1 MKQKNFHQT
10 TNAQKP
16 SVTKTGSIKVGIV
29 LFFGTVGFL
38 LAMLMVAVFRQASA
52 PAPNPLM
59 PPAMA
64 AAQYAQRDVV
74 GDLGGVP
81 VTIPRHFANF
91 VEYEGDPSWGE
102 KRKGPVPE
110 RTHQSKLTSFGYYT
124 RFPDMAG
131 RSSPALWKDSE
142 SYSSGVTPWISVGI
156 NTGSDY
162 PGDGFLDRRAAY
174 IGKSGDI
181 LKYEQYEQLPGQQHG
196 LTVYAAA
203 GIDPKTNKPYREDTD
218 AHDLF
223 VHRDKANRVD
233 TYIDCSNRNVRAPPC
248 THNFSLGPHMH
259 AKVYVSY
266 RRSLLPQWQEIQQA
280 VRQQILGFSVQPTE
294 STTSKP

>member
-1 MKQKNFHQT
+1 MKQKNLHQT

-16 SVTKTGSIKVGIV
+16 GVTKIGSIKVGIV
-29 LFFGTVGFL
+29 LYFGTVGLL
-38 LAMLMVAVFRQASA
+38 LAMSMVAVFRQASA

-156 NTGSDY
+156 NTGSNY
-162 PGDGFLDRRAAY
+162 PGDGFLDRVTAS
-174 IGKSGDI
+174 IGNIGHI
-181 LKYEQYEQLPGQQHG
+181 LKYEQYEQLPDQEHE

-203 GIDPKTNKPYREDTD
+203 GMDPNTNRSYREHENAKDI
-218 AHDLF
+218 F
-223 VHRDKANRVD
+223 VHRDKTNQVQ
-233 TYIDCSNRNVRAPPC
+233 TYIKCSNLNVRAPPC
-248 THNFSLGPHMH
+248 THDFSLEPYMH
-259 AKVYVSY
+259 AQVYVSY
-266 RRSLLPQWQEIQQA
+266 RRSLLPHWQEIQQA
-280 VRQQILGFSVQPTE
+280 VHQQILGFRAPPAD
-294 STTSKP
+294 TTTLKR